1 MTEFVRSYALEDISI
16 RSGGDGR
23 TVEAYAAVFNVP
35 QRIVDGQGTYLEVI
49 DRTAFNK
56 TLADKGTRFGVFYNH
71 GRTIWGTPSD
81 AYSMPIGTPE
91 KIVADERGLLTVT
104 RYNNT
109 PVADQV
115 LEGIRTGAISAQ
127 SFSGSFV
134 RSDIAP
140 PRGGFKPAA
149 DGSLKTVT
157 RMEIAMREYG
167 PTPFPAYEAAAIL
180 GVRAEELAA
189 TISNLDESERAEL
202 VRLLQVSAIRLDE
215 VEADVSTSPEAAAE
229 EPITAPAEDHSARLH
244 QFQSLRVSAREKGVL

>member
-1 MTEFVRSYALEDISI
+1 MCS
-16 RSGGDGR
+16 
-23 TVEAYAAVFNVP
+23 
-35 QRIVDGQGTYLEVI
+35 
-49 DRTAFNK
+49 
-56 TLADKGTRFGVFYNH
+56 
-71 GRTIWGTPSD
+71 SD
-81 AYSMPIGTPE
+81 
-91 KIVADERGLLTVT
+91 L
-104 RYNNT
+104 
-109 PVADQV
+109 
-115 LEGIRTGAISAQ
+115 Q

-134 RSDIAP
+134 RSDVAT

>member
-1 MTEFVRSYALEDISI
+1 MIEFTRAYPLEDITI

-23 TVEAYAAVFNVP
+23 TVEAYAAVFNTP
-35 QRIVDGQGTYLEVI
+35 QRIVDGSGQYMEVI
-49 DRTAFNK
+49 DRAAFNK

-91 KIVADERGLLTVT
+91 SIVADERGLLTIT

-115 LEGIRTGAISAQ
+115 LEGIRTGAITAQ
-127 SFSGSFV
+127 SFSGAFV
-134 RSDIAP
+134 RSDIVT

-157 RMEIAMREYG
+157 RTEIAMREYG
-167 PTPFPAYEAAAIL
+167 PTPFPAYETAAIL
-180 GVRAEELAA
+180 GVRAEDVAQVLA
-189 TISNLDESERAEL
+189 NLDADQRSEIAG
-202 VRLLQVSAIRLDE
+202 LLQIPVMRLDE
-215 VEADVSTSPEAAAE
+215 VADTDSSTSPEAAAE
-229 EPITAPAEDHSARLH
+229 EPVIDDHSARTNH
-244 QFQSLRVSAREKGVL
+244 SFQSLRKQAREKGVL